1 MGQYIHMPMFEMVN
15 PMWYMYMYA
24 QPVYRPL
31 YPSMPHTHTNNIP
44 TSPHAD
50 QPDVELE
57 DLHFYSFTNTN
68 NIEASGNE
76 SRSDNLAKYCAA
88 CDYTTEDDE
97 SKKNHYASPEHLS
110 NRKQYLVYQEAVNK
124 YTKDIDD
131 TRWIIESTTIQHTST
146 GISHND
152 KLMQTQIDK
161 IREWKGKYEREKRQ
175 IEDKHDWS
183 EGQKFIERSAS
194 EVKQLKEY
202 FEKLQ
207 TAASISV
214 V

>member
-1 MGQYIHMPMFEMVN
+1 
-15 PMWYMYMYA
+15 MWYMYMYA

-31 YPSMPHTHTNNIP
+31 YPSMPYTHTNNIP

-57 DLHFYSFTNTN
+57 DLQFYSFTNTN
-68 NIEASGNE
+68 NIEASGNK
-76 SRSDNLAKYCAA
+76 SRSDNLPKYCAA
-88 CDYTTEDDE
+88 YDYTTEDDE

-110 NRKQYLVYQEAVNK
+110 NRKQYLVYQETVNK

-161 IREWKGKYEREKRQ
+161 IREWKGKYEREKRR

-207 TAASISV
+207 TAASVSV